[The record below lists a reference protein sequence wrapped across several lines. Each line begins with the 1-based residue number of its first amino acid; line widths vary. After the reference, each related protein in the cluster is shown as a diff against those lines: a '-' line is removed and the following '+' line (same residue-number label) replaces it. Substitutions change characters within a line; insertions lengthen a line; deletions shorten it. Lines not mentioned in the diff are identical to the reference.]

1 MEESNSSKF
10 DQLCD
15 NLDELTLKQVDYL
28 DETLSLMS
36 KLENH
41 LTSGF
46 IDLAKSRYIN
56 GERTVSTMQ
65 IPGEESDVE
74 PTTTVIRDKE
84 NKLVISRNK
93 EANDPLKW
101 FDLFIFYFLINILI
115 LSIILRFGVLVPS
128 SLRQSQKSFHQ
139 VLETAVEILNARKE
153 WLTALEEAKT
163 LSAEKNSS

>member
-1 MEESNSSKF
+1 MEENNSKL

-28 DETLSLMS
+28 DETLTLMS

-41 LTSGF
+41 LTNGF
-46 IDLAKSRYIN
+46 IDLAKSRYIS

-65 IPGEESDVE
+65 IPGEESDIE
-74 PTTTVIRDKE
+74 PTTTIIRNEE
-84 NKLVISRNK
+84 NKLMISRNK

-101 FDLFIFYFLINILI
+101 F
-115 LSIILRFGVLVPS
+115 GVLVPT
-128 SLRQSQKSFHQ
+128 SLRQSQSAFKQ
-139 VLETAVEILNARKE
+139 VLETAVEILNARNE
-153 WLTALEEAKT
+153 WLNALEEAKT

>member
-1 MEESNSSKF
+1 MEENNSNKF

-15 NLDELTLKQVDYL
+15 SLDELTLKQVDYL

-41 LTSGF
+41 LTCGF

-74 PTTTVIRDKE
+74 PTTTVIRDEE

-101 FDLFIFYFLINILI
+101 LDFLLIKIF
-115 LSIILRFGVLVPS
+115 
-128 SLRQSQKSFHQ
+128 
-139 VLETAVEILNARKE
+139 
-153 WLTALEEAKT
+153 
-163 LSAEKNSS
+163 

>member
-1 MEESNSSKF
+1 MEENNIKLEE
-10 DQLCD
+10 LCE

-46 IDLAKSRYIN
+46 IDLAKSRYIS
-56 GERTVSTMQ
+56 GERSISTMQ

-74 PTTTVIRDKE
+74 PTTTVVRDPD

-93 EANDPLKW
+93 EASDPLKW
-101 FDLFIFYFLINILI
+101 F
-115 LSIILRFGVLVPS
+115 GVLVPG
-128 SLRQSQKSFHQ
+128 SLRQSQSAFQH
-139 VLETAVEILNARKE
+139 VLETAVEILNARSE
-153 WLTALEEAKT
+153 WLNALEETKK
-163 LSAEKNSS
+163 LSAQNN